1 MKRLRRYLIRAFVCL
16 GLLVGASLATL
27 LICDATGVFHS
38 QLERELLALI
48 EDEPDLD
55 ISVRDLKIDWFGPGI
70 TLTGLHIIGA
80 DGEAYIEHLQ
90 CHFDLSKGAASPL
103 SAVSIDRGRLLLER
117 EFIEACARSVAQV
130 EDKLRERF
138 GVSESELDIDIADP
152 AKPMAIPTLTL
163 RDVDIGLQLVDGQLV
178 ELGKGQARL
187 ELNTDKDLTL
197 VGSIALPQEG
207 TTPLPLFARVTLT
220 KDQKL
225 EVRAAARNLGV
236 SGRTSPLRAL
246 FPPALQ
252 DLDAHMKLSTDFEMT
267 LSPIGDLPPRARAHV
282 RIEEGYLRPTTT
294 LPPLENVSI
303 VSDFSWLPRETPSA
317 NSDLN
322 ELWQTLSV
330 RAEVTANLLGE
341 TMVGAARLTRSGALE
356 AELAAQNVAIDERF
370 LIEAGLPPEAPIRQ
384 NWTALGIGGQADVSL
399 GLRMPLTGD
408 FDPKRDLDIAV
419 DVQSDRKGKF
429 CFSGWDMD
437 GDGPNEREGIPLP
450 CDLISG
456 HMVLAHRGKNQRSE
470 LLGIFD
476 ASGSHGTGMAT
487 AVGMIA
493 SPIKERMGSAM
504 DIKIDVQRR
513 ELDPE
518 LGTAFGF
525 MSGTKDLYSTYGIDG
540 GWASAQFHLRDRA
553 EQGGLSAAVKIQVE
567 EAPLRWKSLPV
578 AAFVDRLD
586 MEFAWG
592 AYPRKRQ
599 EGWEQR
605 DMGMHF
611 VATGESSS
619 VKDLRIEGTFR
630 DVDLGSPP
638 EAVPTPPRISNGY
651 PVPGSEQPI
660 TESGLAH
667 SLSVSGSGLG
677 LRGADWDVLVDTIPG
692 LGERG
697 EELDAKGKVTFQW
710 TEHAR
715 LVDGARE
722 VALEVTPQ
730 VVELLPRDF
739 SMVTRKVEGRG
750 GYSAVTSVGGETS
763 GTIDAIFT
771 GEWVAGMGGA
781 AKLRAD
787 LAGDGSSH
795 LELFAGGLDPSN
807 QALLGA
813 LANTTESGSSGF
825 LAPADAADSEDD
837 WTSASLDGRVD
848 LAGRIDFSD
857 GADPDLDLDLFLR
870 NNTLQAGP
878 LTLDSL
884 QGDLQ
889 LTTGALEGS
898 EVTARLA
905 KTPILLS
912 NLRVALAEE
921 ARQGEV
927 LMSATL
933 QAKDFPLN
941 AEHIGAFLDPE
952 SLKALLEGFHLSG
965 QIDLNTIDLK
975 LAQASDGRYR
985 MVLSGHAVPTGLKL
999 IAGTPVEINTAALHV
1014 EELVLEGG
1022 RARAWGR
1029 MADLAGS
1036 IGGRSISGGT
1046 LLFSYAD
1053 QRLNVEDLNVGFA
1066 GGTLASLG
1074 GVEGHGGAA
1083 LALDLSDRRH
1093 FAVAV
1098 ELRDVEAKQL
1108 LAGAFG
1114 GSDDNSGQVDASLRF
1129 EAAQGDLLQAQGGGF
1144 LRLRD
1149 ARLWSIPVFRALFT
1163 RLGFDATAVFDSMST
1178 GFTINGGRVSLN
1190 SMRAHSPLLSLVGD
1204 GFLDMDSELG
1214 AKFEV
1219 RYSLVDKLGPLRELL
1234 YWLQNSLLTVEVKG
1248 DLYNPM
1254 VILRNSLIDL
1264 FTSDPKS
1271 DPVLPLPNLSGLPKR
1286 F

>member
-1 MKRLRRYLIRAFVCL
+1 VKRLLRYLTRAFVGL
-16 GLLVGASLATL
+16 GLLVGAGLAAL

-38 QLERELLALI
+38 QLEKELLALI

-55 ISVRDLKIDWFGPGI
+55 ITVRNLEIDWFGPGI
-70 TLTGLHIIGA
+70 TLTGLHIVGA
-80 DGEAYIEHLQ
+80 DGEAFIERLQ
-90 CHFDLSKGAASPL
+90 CHFDLSKDAASPL

-117 EFIEACARSVAQV
+117 EFVEACARSVAQV
-130 EDKLRERF
+130 EQKLRERF
-138 GVSESELDIDIADP
+138 GVSELDPLDETEVP
-152 AKPMAIPTLTL
+152 AKPLAIPTLTL
-163 RDVDIGLQLVDGQLV
+163 RDVDIALQLVDGQLV

-207 TTPLPLFARVTLT
+207 ASPLPLFARVTLT
-220 KDQKL
+220 ADDRL

-267 LSPIGDLPPRARAHV
+267 LSPTGGLPPRARAHV
-282 RIEEGYLRPTTT
+282 RIEEGYLRPTTS

-303 VSDFSWLPRETPSA
+303 VSDFTWLPRETPSA

-322 ELWQTLSV
+322 ELWQTLTV
-330 RAEVTANLLGE
+330 RAEVTANVLGE

-356 AELAAQNVAIDERF
+356 AELAAKNVAIDERF
-370 LIEAGLPPEAPIRQ
+370 LIEAGLAPDAPIRKT
-384 NWTALGIGGQADVSL
+384 WTALGIGGQADVSL

-429 CFSGWDMD
+429 CFSGWDWD
-437 GDGPNEREGIPLP
+437 GDGPLEREGIPLP
-450 CDLISG
+450 CDLVSG
-456 HMVLAHRGKNQRSE
+456 HVVFAHRGKNARSE

-487 AVGMIA
+487 AEGMVA
-493 SPIKERMGSAM
+493 SPATERMGSDM
-504 DIKIDVQRR
+504 DIKINVERR
-513 ELDPE
+513 QLDSE
-518 LGTAFGF
+518 LGTVFEYMA
-525 MSGTKDLYSTYGIDG
+525 GTRDLYSTYGIDG
-540 GWASAQFHLRDRA
+540 GWASAEFHLRDRA
-553 EQGGLSAAVKIQVE
+553 DQGGFSAAGRIHVE
-567 EAPLRWKSLPV
+567 EAPLRWQGLPV
-578 AAFVDRLD
+578 AAFVDEFD
-586 MEFAWG
+586 MELAWG

-599 EGWEQR
+599 NGQEQR
-605 DMGMHF
+605 DLGIHF
-611 VATGESSS
+611 VATGETSS
-619 VKDLRIEGTFR
+619 VKDLRIEGSFR
-630 DVDLGSPP
+630 DVNMGSLPR
-638 EAVPTPPRISNGY
+638 ALPTQPRIFEGF

-660 TESGLAH
+660 TRTGNVH

-677 LRGADWDVLVDTIPG
+677 LRGADWDVLVDSIPG
-692 LGERG
+692 LGERA
-697 EELDAKGKVTFQW
+697 EELDAKGKVAFQW

-715 LVDGARE
+715 VVDGARE
-722 VALEVTPQ
+722 VALEVTPE

-739 SMVTRKVEGRG
+739 PMVTRKVEGRA
-750 GYSAVTSVGGETS
+750 GYSAVTTKDGKST
-763 GTIDAIFT
+763 GTVDAIFT
-771 GEWVAGMGGA
+771 GDWVAGMGGA
-781 AKLRAD
+781 AILRSD
-787 LAGDGSSH
+787 LAGQGDSY
-795 LELFAGGLDPSN
+795 LKLFAAGIDPSN

-813 LANTTESGSSGF
+813 LADTTESASSGF
-825 LAPADAADSEDD
+825 LAPSGAMDSGDD

-848 LAGRIDFSD
+848 LTGQIDFIE
-857 GADPDLDLDLFLR
+857 GAEPELALELFLR
-870 NNTLQAGP
+870 NNTLQTGP
-878 LTLDSL
+878 LTLTDL
-884 QGDLQ
+884 QGELR
-889 LTTGALEGS
+889 LTAGALVGPR
-898 EVTARLA
+898 VTALLA
-905 KTPILLS
+905 QTPILLS
-912 NLRVALAEE
+912 DLRVALAEQ
-921 ARQGEV
+921 ARKDEV
-927 LMSATL
+927 VMSAKL
-933 QAKDFPLN
+933 QAKDFPLD
-941 AEHIGAFLDPE
+941 AEHMGAFLDKE
-952 SLKALLEGFHLSG
+952 SLTALLEGFYLSG
-965 QIDLNTIDLK
+965 QIDLDDIDLK

-999 IAGTPVEINTAALHV
+999 IAGTPVEVHTAAVHV
-1014 EELVLEGG
+1014 EELILEGG
-1022 RARAWGR
+1022 RARAWGQ

-1036 IGGRSISGGT
+1036 IGGRAITGGT

-1053 QRLNVEDLNVGFA
+1053 QRLNIEDLNVSFA

-1108 LAGAFG
+1108 FAGAFG
-1114 GSDDNSGQVDASLRF
+1114 GSDDNSGQIDASLRF
-1129 EAAQGDLLQAQGGGF
+1129 EAAPGALLEAQGGGF
-1144 LRLRD
+1144 LRLRN

-1163 RLGFDATAVFDSMST
+1163 QLGFDATAVFDSMSS
-1178 GFTINGGRVSLN
+1178 GIAISGGRISFN
-1190 SMRAHSPLLSLVGD
+1190 SMRAHSPLLNLVGD
-1204 GFLDMDSELG
+1204 GFLDMNSELG

-1248 DLYNPM
+1248 DLYNPV

-1264 FTSDPKS
+1264 FTSDPKIH
-1271 DPVLPLPNLSGLPKR
+1271 PVLPLPNLSKLPKR

>member
-1 MKRLRRYLIRAFVCL
+1 MKRLRRYLIRAFVGL
-16 GLLVGASLATL
+16 GLLVGAGLATL
-27 LICDATGVFHS
+27 LICDATGFFHS
-38 QLERELLALI
+38 QLERELLALV

-55 ISVRDLKIDWFGPGI
+55 ITVRNLEIDWFGPGI
-70 TLTGLHIIGA
+70 TLRGLHIIGA
-80 DGEAYIEHLQ
+80 DGEAYIERLQ
-90 CHFDLSKGAASPL
+90 CHFDLSKDAASPL

-130 EDKLRERF
+130 EQKLRERF
-138 GVSESELDIDIADP
+138 GVSEPDPKAEVP
-152 AKPMAIPTLTL
+152 AKPLAIPTLTL

-187 ELNTDKDLTL
+187 ELNSDKDLTL

-207 TTPLPLFARVTLT
+207 ATPLPLFARVTLT
-220 KDQKL
+220 KDDKL

-267 LSPIGDLPPRARAHV
+267 LSPTGDLPPRARAHV
-282 RIEEGYLRPTTT
+282 RIEQGYLRPTTS

-356 AELAAQNVAIDERF
+356 AELAAKDVAIDERF

-384 NWTALGIGGQADVSL
+384 TWTALGIGGQADVSL
-399 GLRMPLTGD
+399 GLRMPLTAD

-419 DVQSDRKGKF
+419 DVQSKRKGTF
-429 CFSGWDMD
+429 CYSGWDFD
-437 GDGPNEREGIPLP
+437 GDGPYEREGIPLP
-450 CDLISG
+450 CDLVSG
-456 HMVLAHRGKNQRSE
+456 HVVFAHRGKNQRAE

-476 ASGSHGTGMAT
+476 ASGNHGSGMAT
-487 AVGMIA
+487 AEGMIA
-493 SPIKERMGSAM
+493 SPAKGRMGSDM
-504 DIKIDVQRR
+504 DIKIEVERR

-518 LGTAFGF
+518 LGTVLGF
-525 MSGTKDLYSTYGIDG
+525 MAGTRDIYSTYGVDG

-553 EQGGLSAAVKIQVE
+553 NLGGFSAAGKIQVR
-567 EAPLRWKSLPV
+567 EAPLRWTGLPV
-578 AAFVDRLD
+578 AAFVDNFD
-586 MEFAWG
+586 MELAWG

-605 DMGMHF
+605 DLGIHF
-611 VATGESSS
+611 VATGETSS

-630 DVDLGSPP
+630 DVNLGSLPG
-638 EAVPTPPRISNGY
+638 ALPTQPRIFEGF

-660 TESGLAH
+660 TQSGLAH

-697 EELDAKGKVTFQW
+697 QQLDAKGKVTFQW

-715 LVDGARE
+715 LGDGARE
-722 VALEVTPQ
+722 VALEITPE
-730 VVELLPRDF
+730 VVELLPEDF
-739 SMVTRKVEGRG
+739 PMVTRRVEGRG
-750 GYSAVTSVGGETS
+750 GYSAVTSTDGVTS
-763 GTIDAIFT
+763 GTVDAIFT

-781 AKLRAD
+781 AILRTD
-787 LAGDGSSH
+787 LAGDGSSY
-795 LELFAGGLDPSN
+795 LKIFAGGLDPSN

-813 LANTTESGSSGF
+813 LSNTSESASSGF
-825 LAPADAADSEDD
+825 LAPSGSAASGDD
-837 WTSASLDGRVD
+837 WTSANLDGRVD
-848 LAGRIDFSD
+848 LAGQIDFID
-857 GADPDLDLDLFLR
+857 GVDPDLDLELFLR
-870 NNTLQAGP
+870 NNTLRTGP
-878 LTLDSL
+878 LTLDGL

-889 LTTGALEGS
+889 LRTGALVGS
-898 EVTARLA
+898 QVTARLA
-905 KTPILLS
+905 ETPILLS
-912 NLRVALAEE
+912 DLRVALAEE
-921 ARQGEV
+921 AREGEV
-927 LMSATL
+927 LMSARL
-933 QAKDFPLN
+933 QAKDFPLD
-941 AEHIGAFLDPE
+941 AKHMGAFLDPE
-952 SLKALLEGFHLSG
+952 SLKALLEGFYLSG
-965 QIDLNTIDLK
+965 RIDLDAIDLK

-985 MVLSGHAVPTGLKL
+985 MVLSGHGVPTGLKL
-999 IAGTPVEINTAALHV
+999 IAGTPVEVHSAAVHV

-1022 RARAWGR
+1022 RARAWGH

-1036 IGGRSISGGT
+1036 IGGRSITGGT

-1066 GGTLASLG
+1066 GGTLTSLG

-1098 ELRDVEAKQL
+1098 ELRDVDAKQL

-1114 GSDDNSGQVDASLRF
+1114 GNDDNSGQIDASLRL
-1129 EAAQGDLLQAQGGGF
+1129 EAAPGDLLQAQGGGF
-1144 LRLRD
+1144 LRLRN

-1163 RLGFDATAVFDSMST
+1163 QLGFDATAVFDSMST
-1178 GFTINGGRVSLN
+1178 GITISGGRISLN
-1190 SMRAHSPLLSLVGD
+1190 SMRAHSPLLNLVGD
-1204 GFLDMDSELG
+1204 GFLDMDSQLG

-1248 DLYNPM
+1248 DLYNPV

-1264 FTSDPKS
+1264 FTSDPKI